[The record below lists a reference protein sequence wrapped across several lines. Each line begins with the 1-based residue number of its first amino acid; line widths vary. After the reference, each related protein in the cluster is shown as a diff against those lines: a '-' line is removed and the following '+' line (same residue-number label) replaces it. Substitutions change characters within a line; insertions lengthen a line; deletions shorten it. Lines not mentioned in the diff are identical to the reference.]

1 MHEPATWI
9 ARRVGAIGPR
19 RHDIIGALRREFLG
33 RSTASVADNSLGL
46 SAEELGAM
54 ATAFDFAGL
63 AATFPSRGDV
73 QRLRQIAWFGS
84 ALGDVACAERCE
96 RDEDVLLDAAIFNL
110 AVALFDT
117 AVDDQPSLLP
127 ALTNT
132 LNPTVLRS
140 VLVGDPTEKA
150 TPLGDQRGIEGLQ
163 SLFVH
168 VLRRARGRF
177 LGMHV
182 KLASLDAFVRLMFD
196 SETGDRAS
204 RARAKTLPITF
215 INALATPTVF
225 PSRLSASLSTFLAL
239 YDDWQDLGHDVV
251 DRRANAFVQL
261 VDGEGWDA
269 WSYWPRAA
277 LGLCWPRRIAVRLA
291 DTARQLLSAAE
302 ASGPL
307 AQSKTLTLIDW
318 LLGPS

>member
-19 RHDIIGALRREFLG
+19 RPEIIGALRHEFFG
-33 RSTASVADNSLGL
+33 ESVARVADNFLGL
-46 SAEELGAM
+46 SAERLDAM
-54 ATAFDFAGL
+54 ATTFDFARL
-63 AATFPSRGDV
+63 AARFPSRGDV
-73 QRLRQIAWFGS
+73 QRFRQIAWFGS
-84 ALGDVACAERCE
+84 ALGDIACAEHCD

-127 ALTNT
+127 ALASAVH
-132 LNPTVLRS
+132 PTALRS
-140 VLVGDPTEKA
+140 ELFGDRTEKA
-150 TPLGDQRGIEGLQ
+150 APLDEHRSIEGLE
-163 SLFVH
+163 LMFLH

-177 LGMHV
+177 LGKHV

-215 INALATPTVF
+215 ICSLASPAVF
-225 PSRLSASLSTFLAL
+225 PSRLFAALSAFLAL

-251 DRRANAFVQL
+251 DGRANAFVQL
-261 VDGEGWDA
+261 VDAEGWNA
-269 WSYWPRAA
+269 LTYWPRTA
-277 LGLCWPRRIAVRLA
+277 LRLCRPRRIAEHLA
-291 DTARQLLSAAE
+291 HTAREVLSAAD
-302 ASGPL
+302 ASGPM
-307 AQSKTLTLIDW
+307 AQTRTLTLIDW
-318 LLGPS
+318 LLAPP